1 MTQSQILMTDH
12 SSQSTESNIN
22 PLLQLSR
29 ELKAIAQNGLHYSKD
44 NPYDTER
51 YTQIQQI
58 ASKLLSLAAPT
69 PASDAALNSLAWVS
83 EQGHC
88 TPKVDV
94 RGAVIQGDQILLV
107 HEAVSGFWTLPGG
120 WADLNL
126 TPAENVEKEVWEE
139 SGYIVKATHLIAV
152 FDRDRHPHIPH
163 ADHIYKLFFLCD
175 LVGGEARVSHE
186 TLGVGFFPRHQLP
199 ELCRSRVTPE
209 QIELAFEVAANRSL
223 PTAFD
228 HTTIR
233 PDARSISLD
242 L

>member
-1 MTQSQILMTDH
+1 MAHETLAGQ
-12 SSQSTESNIN
+12 SNIN
-22 PLLQLSR
+22 PLLQISR
-29 ELKAIAQNGLHYSKD
+29 ELKAIAQNGLHYSGS
-44 NPYDTER
+44 NVYEAER
-51 YTQIQQI
+51 YTRIQQI
-58 ASKLLSLAAPT
+58 ASELLTLASPT
-69 PASDAALNSLAWVS
+69 PVSNEALSSLEWVA

-94 RGAVIQGDQILLV
+94 RGAVIQNDQILLV

-126 TPAENVEKEVWEE
+126 TAAENVEKEVWEE
-139 SGYIVKATHLIAV
+139 SGYIVKAVHLIAV
-152 FDRDRHPHIPH
+152 FDRDRHPHTPH

-175 LVGGEARVSHE
+175 LIGGEARASHE

-199 ELCRSRVTPE
+199 ELCRSRVTPD

-228 HTTIR
+228 QTTVR
-233 PDARSISLD
+233 PDARSIVLD